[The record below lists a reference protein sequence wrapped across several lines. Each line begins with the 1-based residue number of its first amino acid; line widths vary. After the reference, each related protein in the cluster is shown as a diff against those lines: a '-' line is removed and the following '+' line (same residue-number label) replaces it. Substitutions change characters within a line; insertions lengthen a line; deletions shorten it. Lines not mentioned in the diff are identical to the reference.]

1 MTLLGMSKEKMQERM
16 KKYQEEALNQTLG
29 TSKDKSKSNSSSFI
43 AQNNANSVPL
53 KEKE

>member
-16 KKYQEEALNQTLG
+16 KKYQEEALNQTLD
-29 TSKDKSKSNSSSFI
+29 TNKDKSKSNSSFI
-43 AQNNANSVPL
+43 AQNNSSPVPL